1 MIDKLLALK
10 SLVVPDRPQ
19 PVHAALDHVHW
30 DAATRTWRSHP
41 QPTPTSS
48 PRAAGGGWK
57 GGG

>member
-30 DAATRTWRSHP
+30 DPATRTWRSHP

-48 PRAAGGGWK
+48 PRAAG
-57 GGG
+57 